1 MYIFILILACINFF
15 IYKYSFLSGYL
26 NFKDKNTNVPV
37 LGGLFIYLNYLIFAI
52 YYFYN
57 PENLFFSE
65 YFKEFFSDQ
74 KEASFREIFVFFTSN
89 LIFFD
94 GFLLMIS
101 LNLAQTIE

>member
-1 MYIFILILACINFF
+1 MYIFILILACINFFF

-74 KEASFREIFVFFTSN
+74 KKKLHLEKFLSFFYFQPYFF
-89 LIFFD
+89 
-94 GFLLMIS
+94 
-101 LNLAQTIE
+101 